1 MIAFSAQ
8 AVQFDFKD
16 ISAALGLSETVDV
29 RGADNV
35 PTVED
40 ADTGSDNKDIVSAA
54 TGPSDTTG
62 SGVADDLTTDSTTG
76 ESPTG
81 PLDDTG
87 ADTSVSQGV
96 ALEGVASE
104 LFAEFDYSLH
114 ADTFLSNR
122 TRAHRMAYY
131 ESLARDVAVAM
142 VENVDADR
150 ASQYLGI
157 PVEVFTDPDWQIV
170 GEHAIVDLFQD

>member
-1 MIAFSAQ
+1 MNKTLSSALAAAMFAFSAQ

-35 PTVED
+35 PTVDD
-40 ADTGSDNKDIVSAA
+40 AGTGDDNKGTTAPFTGSDDADAKGAA
-54 TGPSDTTG
+54 ASD
-62 SGVADDLTTDSTTG
+62 
-76 ESPTG
+76 
-81 PLDDTG
+81 
-87 ADTSVSQGV
+87 SQGV
-96 ALEGVASE
+96 ATGDVRSE

-114 ADTFLSNR
+114 ADTFLSDR
-122 TRAHRMAYY
+122 THTHRMAYY
-131 ESLARDVAVAM
+131 ESLARDVAIAM

-170 GEHAIVDLFQD
+170 GEHAIVDLF